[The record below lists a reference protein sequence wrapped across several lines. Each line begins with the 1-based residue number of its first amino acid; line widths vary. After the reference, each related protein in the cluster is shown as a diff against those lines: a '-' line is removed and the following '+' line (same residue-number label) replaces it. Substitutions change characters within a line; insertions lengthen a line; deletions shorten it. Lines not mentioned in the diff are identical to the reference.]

1 MSVNY
6 SFEIIGVYY
15 LRCIGERIYFFV
27 RKKSESSS
35 VRSANS
41 CGKCVV
47 CEVVFAKAV
56 SNLISK
62 GYFVKENIVE
72 LSLVFTDSHRIETLN
87 FEYRGIDKP
96 TNVLSFPTA
105 FASSD
110 GCSSLM
116 LGDIVLAY
124 EIIEIEANVLGKEF
138 ENHLV
143 HLIIH
148 GFLHLLGYDHV
159 DDKDACV
166 MEGLE
171 RSILEDLGINDPYEV
186 D

>member
-1 MSVNY
+1 MAKGFIFLSVKKVNLPRLDLQIAVENALWGD
-6 SFEIIGVYY
+6 EIH
-15 LRCIGERIYFFV
+15 LRTL
-27 RKKSESSS
+27 
-35 VRSANS
+35 
-41 CGKCVV
+41 